1 MQRLSLLNK
10 ISLDQSHAK
19 HVGYPAKH
27 YINQRRSL
35 LQQHPKI
42 KVVDFNLPFDIIK
55 DIVLSSTDYL
65 DVSMFINY
73 IIIRLHIRLNPR
85 A

>member
-1 MQRLSLLNK
+1 MTALTCNVERLSLLNE

-42 KVVDFNLPFDIIK
+42 KVVDFDLPFDIIK
-55 DIVLSSTDYL
+55 DNFKEVI
-65 DVSMFINY
+65 
-73 IIIRLHIRLNPR
+73 
-85 A
+85 

>member
-1 MQRLSLLNK
+1 VLRLSLLNK

-55 DIVLSSTDYL
+55 DIVCLPL
-65 DVSMFINY
+65 IIFIFSGYRDKYYYNE
-73 IIIRLHIRLNPR
+73 
-85 A
+85 